1 MTEIDVLPSALAS
14 AERND
19 AHSRNTSEA
28 GPTLRF
34 GVAFRLLI
42 AFAAVTAFAA
52 ATSVIALYT
61 FNKFGDGFDRIAS
74 SNLPALVAASNLA
87 QRSQALAANAPN
99 LAVADGHFARR
110 AVSEVAGKA
119 TQ

>member
-1 MTEIDVLPSALAS
+1 MTETDALPSALAS
-14 AERND
+14 TERKD
-19 AHSRNTSEA
+19 ERPGSTSKA
-28 GPTLRF
+28 GLTLRF

-61 FNKFGDGFDRIAS
+61 FNKFGSGFDRIAS

-87 QRSQALAANAPN
+87 QRLTALGQKTHRTWPLPTGILPA
-99 LAVADGHFARR
+99 GQS
-110 AVSEVAGKA
+110 VSRC
-119 TQ
+119 